1 MRLCDLLLT
10 VSPPPFKKSWWH
22 PIILVMP
29 HSKMSKTW
37 FYLIAVFALKH
48 ASSLQNDPHQP
59 RKSNHSKPSKFW
71 CPSPFKIHKKM
82 SHFLTFEFSRRKFI
96 IAFLPILSWKFRYCK
111 IWIFAPKIG
120 VFLPLI
126 SWPFLARKFKFVAN
140 LF

>member
-48 ASSLQNDPHQP
+48 ASSLLQP
-59 RKSNHSKPSKFW
+59 TSRKSNHSKPSKFW
-71 CPSPFKIHKKM
+71 CPSWFKIHKKM

-120 VFLPLI
+120 FFCHWYLGHFWRENSNI
-126 SWPFLARKFKFVAN
+126 VAN